1 MNKARLRSFQAHF
14 PWIPAVKFGLR
25 NQLTR
30 RFGRSID
37 PDFRLLADLPRP
49 DTILDIGGNWG
60 QSIHAFRYLAKPRQ
74 IVSFEPSPY
83 LARKL
88 RDAFAGDGS
97 VRIEQF
103 ALGASEGQFTLY
115 TPVYRDYV
123 WDGLA
128 STIESEARSW
138 LNAERLSGFDPN
150 LLRLQ
155 TDSIQVRTLDSFN
168 LDASV
173 IKIDVQGAETAVVQ
187 GGIETFRR
195 NRPVSLIEDPKPEL
209 IDLLGGIGLH
219 PYHVMA
225 KRLVRG
231 DLGGKNTVFMPEETV
246 ETLRGRGYSVG

>member
-1 MNKARLRSFQAHF
+1 MNKAFLRSVQAHF
-14 PWIPAVKFGLR
+14 PWVPAVKFGFR

-49 DTILDIGGNWG
+49 GTILDIGGNWG
-60 QSIHAFRYLAKPRQ
+60 QSIHAFRYLAKPNR

-83 LARKL
+83 LAQKL

-97 VRIEQF
+97 VRIEQV
-103 ALGASEGQFTLY
+103 ALGASEGEFTLY
-115 TPVYRDYV
+115 TPVYRSYV

-128 STIESEARSW
+128 STMENEARSW
-138 LNAERLSGFDPN
+138 LNADRLSGFDPK

-155 TDSIQVRTLDSFN
+155 TDAIEVRTLDSFN
-168 LDASV
+168 LDADV
-173 IKIDVQGAETAVVQ
+173 VKIDVQGAETAVVQ
-187 GGIETFRR
+187 GGLETFRR

-209 IDLLGGIGLH
+209 VDLLGSIGLV
-219 PYHVMA
+219 PYRVSG

-231 DLGGKNTVFMPEETV
+231 DIGGKNTVFMPEETV
-246 ETLRGRGYSVG
+246 ETLRARGYTTA